1 MKKYLFL
8 IFILGVVV
16 AASGCIGSGGTGSG
30 NVINETPKV
39 SGFNQVAL
47 DGIGTLIITQGNTE
61 SLTIEAED
69 NVIPHIKTT
78 VKDNRLQ
85 ISYDNASTPTPT
97 KPVKFHLT
105 VKNISSI
112 DISGAGK
119 LSADNISTDNLN
131 LFVNGAAEG
140 NLTNVNINT
149 LVLTISGAGK
159 LNAGGNVDTQTI
171 TINGAGEFNAP
182 SLLSQ
187 STTITINGAG
197 KATVNATKTLNAII
211 NGAGEVNY
219 FGNPQITQQNNGVGK
234 INHLVN

>member
-1 MKKYLFL
+1 MKKYLFF
-8 IFILGVVV
+8 IFILGAVV

-30 NVINETPKV
+30 NVINETTKV

-69 NVIPHIKTT
+69 NIIPYIKTT
-78 VKDNRLQ
+78 IKDNMLK
-85 ISYDNASTPTPT
+85 ISYDVSTPTPI

-119 LSADNISTDNLN
+119 LSADNLSTDSLN

-140 NLTNVNINT
+140 NLANIQLKS

-159 LNAGGNVDTQTI
+159 INASGNTATQTI
-171 TINGAGEFNAP
+171 NMNGAGEFNAP
-182 SLLSQ
+182 SLISQ

-197 KATVNATKTLNAII
+197 KATLNANKTLNAII
-211 NGAGEVNY
+211 NGAGQVNY
-219 FGNPQITQQNNGVGK
+219 FGNPQITQKINGLGK
-234 INHLVN
+234 INHLVH

>member
-8 IFILGVVV
+8 IFILGVIV

-69 NVIPHIKTT
+69 NVITHIKTT

-131 LFVNGAAEG
+131 LFVNGAANG

-211 NGAGEVNY
+211 NGAGQVNY
-219 FGNPQITQQNNGVGK
+219 FGNPQITKQMNGVGK
-234 INHLVN
+234 INQLVH